1 MPLFKRKSGNVSNS
15 WFHFAKAKPLPPDR
29 RSWAGDTPSLSNGK
43 ASANGS
49 TTRNGRC
56 NEEAGFSPDR
66 SNRPQSLLLNSELIK
81 ELADSGVSNSQ
92 IESPMRTSS
101 RLSKTLLEILHDKE
115 ALPSFISFMESQN
128 AGQYVRFWLDAKSF
142 QTAAWTRIRTHSLN
156 ALAKSSLTEVSLAG
170 STSSPSRS
178 LSSSSSPAEVFTEA
192 ETTLAPATSNATSIL
207 SPSFLSS
214 SAMTDK
220 TPAGET
226 NPTCRPLASDTCN
239 RLHDNQCQV
248 NPPSSLPSAFS
259 STPPLTTTTT
269 ATSLSSTSSSPS
281 YSSPCAAD
289 SRLFPSADMVEEQGL
304 PGSLTSDKDRTLINS
319 SNKHTD
325 SDKSSHLG
333 ASQLPDTQLSN
344 SSVVNDA
351 SGATAKDNCQDVKLG
366 QITKD
371 DGKKEE
377 CTDNSSS
384 DRQVNKLGTK
394 LLSSIEKDAVS
405 IYVKY
410 ISLDATHSIKINDA
424 LRNET
429 TSKICQEVGKV
440 DPECFV
446 ACQDYVLE
454 VMKRDYYTDF
464 LHSVYHCK
472 HQIDVLTSGKVYLAD
487 ILHNDTAIF
496 YFMEFME
503 QEGAVPLFQFWM
515 AAENFQQHLSLAMG
529 CYDGLQAQEDAMVL
543 YDKYFSLQATEPLG
557 FDDTIRLEVESN
569 ICREG
574 GPLPDC
580 FAKPKNLVLRVIEKI
595 HFPSFLQG
603 DLYYKYLSELINTVQ
618 LAHDLPQKVRRRL
631 GSDASSEHSIGSQST
646 GTESISSRNTLLAA
660 DTSHFKKAFNKID
673 VDMRI
678 DTILLNPDALWKRN
692 NTGKMSFGRINNLGQ
707 FVSEYDPEPEHDKKK
722 GSMFFR
728 KRKDREK
735 EQEDMAVQI
744 AEMII
749 KDVTAITQGSSVP
762 SNPCSAPEQTT

>member
-1 MPLFKRKSGNVSNS
+1 MPLFKRKS
-15 WFHFAKAKPLPPDR
+15 DR